1 MSFKV
6 SADVTREFFSCSRF
20 LKSLL
25 KNYTADFGLK
35 FCWQT
40 FELFCKNISTG
51 GIVAASSRLMV

>member
-6 SADVTREFFSCSRF
+6 SADVTGEFFSCSGF

-35 FCWQT
+35 LCWQT
-40 FELFCKNISTG
+40 FEPTFRS
-51 GIVAASSRLMV
+51 